1 MHVPFIRNGMKT
13 NYAEH
18 EEDWTFWFEVKD
30 S

>member
-1 MHVPFIRNGMKT
+1 MYHLYAMEMKT